1 MTTRQRVLVVDDD
14 QKIANAIRRALIF
27 EGYEVDVANDG
38 QGALRRMREQAPDL
52 VILDVMMPGMD
63 GVEVCRRIRAEGA
76 TPVLMVTAKDATED
90 RVMGLDSGADDYV
103 VKPFSYEELQA
114 RVRALLRRS
123 SPRQQQTLRYADLAL
138 DLATR
143 EVSRGEREVQLTV
156 KEFELLTYFM
166 HNPRQV
172 LTRGKILD
180 AVWGYD
186 FGAASNAVDVYV
198 GYLRKKLEADGE
210 PRLIQ
215 TVVGVGYA
223 LRER

>member
-1 MTTRQRVLVVDDD
+1 MTTRNRILVVDDD
-14 QKIANAIRRALIF
+14 QKIASTIRRALIF
-27 EGYEVDVANDG
+27 EGYEVDTASDG
-38 QGALRRMREQAPDL
+38 VTALRRMRDQAPDL
-52 VILDVMMPGMD
+52 VILDVMMPAMD

-90 RVMGLDSGADDYV
+90 RVLGLDAGADDYV

-123 SPRQQQTLRYADLAL
+123 QPQQQSVLRYADLAL
-138 DLATR
+138 DLSTR
-143 EVSRGEREVQLTV
+143 EVTRGERGIELTV
-156 KEFELLTYFM
+156 KEFELLTYLM
-166 HNPRQV
+166 RNPRQV
-172 LTRGKILD
+172 LTRGRVLD

-186 FGAASNAVDVYV
+186 FGAASNAVDVYI
-198 GYLRKKLEADGE
+198 GYLRKKLEAEGE

>member
-1 MTTRQRVLVVDDD
+1 VTGRNRILVVDDD
-14 QKIANAIRRALIF
+14 QKIAGTIRRALVF

-38 QGALRRMREQAPDL
+38 VSALRQMREQAPDL
-52 VILDVMMPGMD
+52 VILDVMMPAMD

-76 TPVLMVTAKDATED
+76 TPVLMVTAKDTTED
-90 RVMGLDSGADDYV
+90 RVLGLDSGADDYV
-103 VKPFSYEELQA
+103 VKPFSYDELQA

-123 SPRQQQTLRYADLAL
+123 GPQQQSMLRYADLGL
-138 DLATR
+138 DLLTR
-143 EVSRGEREVQLTV
+143 EVTRGDRQVELTV
-156 KEFELLTYFM
+156 KEFELLTYLM
-166 HNPRQV
+166 RNPRQV

-186 FGAASNAVDVYV
+186 FGAASNAVDVYI
-198 GYLRKKLEADGE
+198 GYLRRKLESGGE